1 MNNLDLSNFN
11 TSSPIIGGKRYK
23 RKSRRNKSRR
33 KQKHHTKRIH
43 LRKNRSRK
51 HKKTYRQRG
60 G

>member
-1 MNNLDLSNFN
+1 MNNLDLSKFN
-11 TSSPIIGGKRYK
+11 TSSLIIGGKRYK
-23 RKSRRNKSRR
+23 RKSRRNMSRR

-43 LRKNRSRK
+43 FRKNRSRK